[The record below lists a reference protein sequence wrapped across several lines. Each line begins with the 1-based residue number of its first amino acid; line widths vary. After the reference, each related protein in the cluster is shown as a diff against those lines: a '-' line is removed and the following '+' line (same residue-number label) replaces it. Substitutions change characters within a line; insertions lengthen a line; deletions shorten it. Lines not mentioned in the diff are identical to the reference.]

1 MPVDQ
6 PPSGNPP
13 SGNPTPTNPV
23 SGNAT
28 PTNPVPGNATPTRKA
43 VVSIELTLDA
53 ATDAAVRA
61 DWARL
66 IDAGLPSLGRHPSP
80 SNSPHVTLLVRTTLE
95 PVDFASAVDQL
106 PIDVELG
113 EPTVFPHGDRGVLVR
128 PLLVDESLRRL
139 HLAVHDAAPPGE
151 DAPFTAPGDWTPH
164 VTLARRL
171 RLDRL
176 DEALAL
182 LGPAGRGRGVAL
194 RRWDSVTATVAVLG

>member
-1 MPVDQ
+1 MPVDLPPDGH
-6 PPSGNPP
+6 PPSEK
-13 SGNPTPTNPV
+13 PTPTR
-23 SGNAT
+23 T
-28 PTNPVPGNATPTRKA
+28 A
-43 VVSIELTLDA
+43 VVSIELTFDA

-66 IDAGLPSLGRHPSP
+66 IEAGMPSLGRHPSP

-95 PVDFASAVDQL
+95 PVEFAAAVALL
-106 PIDVELG
+106 PIDIELG
-113 EPTVFPHGDRGVLVR
+113 EPTVFAHGDRGVLVR
-128 PLLVDESLRRL
+128 PVVMDDSLRRL

-176 DEALAL
+176 QEALAV
-182 LGPAGRGRGVAL
+182 LGPAGRGQGVAL
-194 RRWDSVTATVAVLG
+194 RRWDSVTATVTTLR